1 MATWVVFSGQLDGAH
16 LFMGL
21 ISSLFV
27 CWMSS
32 DLLFQHRKVSL
43 LGRIRQAIGMVGY
56 SIFLLREIVI
66 ANLHVMRLAMLPGG
80 LKAVKPQVFRFK
92 THLKTDFAKWILANS
107 ITLTP
112 GTVTIRVRD
121 DWFYIH
127 AISSKVLMESGGEME
142 RRIQKIYEP
151 EDRS

>member
-1 MATWVVFSGQLDGAH
+1 
-16 LFMGL
+16 
-21 ISSLFV
+21 
-27 CWMSS
+27 
-32 DLLFQHRKVSL
+32 
-43 LGRIRQAIGMVGY
+43 MVGY